1 MTDTDKPGDK
11 KPARKLRRS
20 KIPSTSDTATSAK
33 TEPASNEKAKA
44 RSKISIDEPQVNVPV
59 EENVYFDPNET
70 KDTLRRYF
78 LVTFFTGSAFIL
90 TPLPNFL
97 DSGSGHIRIV
107 VSTILMGVY
116 YFLGRK
122 YTKSANT
129 RAVFADSLYY
139 LGFLFTFVAL
149 VGAMLQLNDLNIQV
163 IIGKM
168 GPALVT
174 TVIGMAAR
182 IYLTQ
187 FEPITS
193 EPETEALNTL
203 GALTSDIISALKQL
217 DEGAKNNAKVMENFQ
232 KQSADQ
238 MTAFT
243 KKLNDISTA
252 RLEEDFIKLGS
263 AISGLTIA
271 GKNLSEAA
279 NRTQFIVEDAKT
291 KFDGLGNIV
300 TDAKRKLADAEELSG
315 DIEKLNQ
322 TVTNASERITEVSE
336 RMETKVSLAATE
348 VGSSVTR
355 VLKEVNKT
363 EEEAKKL
370 GENLNKTVTDVVDFL
385 NNPRK

>member
-1 MTDTDKPGDK
+1 MTSTDESGDK
-11 KPARKLRRS
+11 KPVKKLRRS
-20 KIPSTSDTATSAK
+20 KILSTSDTAPAAK
-33 TEPASNEKAKA
+33 TEPASNKKAKA
-44 RSKISIDEPQVNVPV
+44 RPKISIDEPQVNVPV
-59 EENVYFDPNET
+59 EEDVYFDPNET

-78 LVTFFTGSAFIL
+78 LVTFFMGSAFIL
-90 TPLPNFL
+90 TPLPDFL
-97 DSGSGHIRIV
+97 DSGSGHVRIV
-107 VSTILMGVY
+107 VSTILMSVY
-116 YFLGRK
+116 YFVGRK

-217 DEGAKNNAKVMENFQ
+217 DEGAKNNAQVMENFQ

-263 AISGLTIA
+263 AINGLTIA
-271 GKNLSEAA
+271 GKNLSQAA
-279 NRTQFIVEDAKT
+279 NRTQFIVEEAKT
-291 KFDGLGNIV
+291 KFDGLENVV

-315 DIEKLNQ
+315 DIAKLNQ
-322 TVTNASERITEVSE
+322 TVTDASERITEVSE

-363 EEEAKKL
+363 EDEAKKL